1 MPENPLL
8 IFPTP
13 ATAKKA
19 KLGSGPPKTPHLPSA
34 RRQGA
39 RLMPK
44 FRELQ
49 EAIQRNAARM
59 QDAPAGADPEQVI
72 VFETVGP
79 VEEFI
84 GAVKRIPGMSWLA
97 DWEDEIPQDDDFYIE
112 GEDEGLMS
120 GRLYLIMSNQQA
132 IDQLISLFRRFRRNP
147 DEKFE
152 HGLNKWKDVFRRLL
166 DVRRWSHEDR
176 LRETGVLEAFR
187 EDLEHGQERL
197 RFEAELWCRETAE
210 LQNAAYDAFRET
222 VENERGR
229 CVSQCLIPEIAYHAV
244 LVEAPRATIEPILQ
258 MQETRMV
265 LAEQV
270 MFFRPTGQSIVPSP
284 EEMVREII
292 STDLLAEPAAQH
304 SPTVA
309 LLDGLPIENHEAL
322 VGRLV
327 VDDPD
332 GWTADC
338 PTNSRVH
345 GTAMAS
351 LIVRGE
357 LDAGEPP
364 LNRPVYVRPVMKPDP
379 RNWHTPGESVPS
391 EVLFVDLLYRA
402 VRRIVEGEAANPAA
416 APEVRVIN
424 LSIGDPTQPFN
435 RYLSATARLLDWLA
449 HKYNLLFVVSAGN
462 YAQDI
467 ELTVGRQALNGLTA
481 ADLQGEVLR
490 AVQLSER
497 NRKLL
502 SPAEAINALTI
513 GAVHGDSAPFVNVP
527 GALINPYIEG
537 SMPTPYS
544 RFGPGFRRAIKP
556 EILTSGGRAL
566 YRERLDG
573 NPTARLQFVS
583 STREPGHRVACPG
596 TRPGDTAGVCYSRG
610 TSNAAALTARA
621 AGLGL
626 ETLLAL
632 RQPNGDELN
641 EDSMSVILKALMV
654 HTAAWGDAFEQLRAA
669 LRLQT
674 DRRSAREYLARYLGY
689 GVPQFRQA
697 LSCHDQQATMLGT
710 GTLSDGDAHIFQ
722 IPLPPGLRAQ
732 AVWRRLTITLAWNSP
747 INPRSQKYRVAQLWF
762 GADTDLLRVDGQDAW
777 WQSVRRGTLQHEIRE
792 GAGAPAYPINSVI
805 EVQVNCKAD
814 AGKMIEP
821 VVYGLAVTLQV
832 REGVEIPI
840 YDEIRTRLY
849 APITITP

>member
-1 MPENPLL
+1 
-8 IFPTP
+8 
-13 ATAKKA
+13 
-19 KLGSGPPKTPHLPSA
+19 
-34 RRQGA
+34 
-39 RLMPK
+39 MPK

-49 EAIQRNAARM
+49 EAIHRNAARM

-72 VFETVGP
+72 VFETVGS
-79 VEEFI
+79 VEKFI
-84 GAVKRIPGMSWLA
+84 GAVKRIPGMTWLA

-132 IDQLISLFRRFRRNP
+132 IDQLISLFRRYRRNP
-147 DEKFE
+147 DEKFD
-152 HGLNKWKDVFRRLL
+152 HGLNKWKEAFRRLR

-176 LRETGVLEAFR
+176 LRETGVLEVFR
-187 EDLEHGQERL
+187 EDLENNQERL
-197 RFEAELWCRETAE
+197 RFEAELWCRETTN

-244 LVEAPRATIEPILQ
+244 LVEAPRATIEPIVQ
-258 MQETRMV
+258 MQETRLV

-284 EEMVREII
+284 EEMVRE
-292 STDLLAEPAAQH
+292 TDATDRAAEPAAQG

-332 GWTADC
+332 GWTADY
-338 PTNSRVH
+338 PTTSRLH

-357 LDAGEPP
+357 LDAGEPA
-364 LNRPVYVRPVMKPDP
+364 LNRPVYIRPVMKPDP
-379 RNWHTPGESVPS
+379 RNWHSPGESVPS
-391 EVLFVDLLYRA
+391 DVLFVDLLYRA
-402 VRRIVEGEAANPAA
+402 VRRIIEGEGENPAA
-416 APEVRVIN
+416 APEVRVVN

-435 RYLSATARLLDWLA
+435 RYVSSTARLLDWLA
-449 HKYNLLFVVSAGN
+449 QKYNLLFVVSAGN

-467 ELTVGRQALNGLTA
+467 ELTVDRQALDGLTP
-481 ADLQGEVLR
+481 ADLQGEVLK

-513 GAVHGDSAPFVNVP
+513 GAVHGDSSPFVNGP

-573 NPTARLQFVS
+573 TPTARLQFVR
-583 STREPGHRVACPG
+583 STRQPGHRVACPG
-596 TRPGDTAGVCYSRG
+596 SRPGDVAAVCYSRG

-621 AGLGL
+621 AGFGL
-626 ETLLAL
+626 ETLRTL

-641 EDSMSVILKALMV
+641 EHSVCVILKALMV
-654 HTAAWGDAFEQLRAA
+654 HTAAWGDAFDELQTA

-674 DRRSAREYLARYLGY
+674 DKRSVREYLARYLGY

-710 GTLSDGDAHIFQ
+710 GTLSDGEAHVFQ
-722 IPLPPGLRAQ
+722 IPLPPSLRAQ

-762 GADTDLLRVDGQDAW
+762 ETNTALLRVKGQDAW
-777 WQSVRRGTLQHEIRE
+777 WQSVRRGTLQHEIWE
-792 GAGAPAYPINSVI
+792 GVAAPAYPDNSAI
-805 EVQVNCKAD
+805 EVQVNCKAE
-814 AGKMIEP
+814 AGKITDP
-821 VVYGLAVTLQV
+821 VRYGLVATLQV
-832 REGVEIPI
+832 REGLDIPI
-840 YDEIRTRLY
+840 YDEIRTRIY

>member
-1 MPENPLL
+1 M
-8 IFPTP
+8 
-13 ATAKKA
+13 
-19 KLGSGPPKTPHLPSA
+19 
-34 RRQGA
+34 
-39 RLMPK
+39 
-44 FRELQ
+44 
-49 EAIQRNAARM
+49 
-59 QDAPAGADPEQVI
+59 I
-72 VFETVGP
+72 VFETVGS
-79 VEEFI
+79 VDEFI

-112 GEDEGLMS
+112 GEDEELMS
-120 GRLYLIMSNQQA
+120 GRLYLIMSNQHA

-152 HGLNKWKDVFRRLL
+152 HGLNKWKEVFRRLR

-187 EDLEHGQERL
+187 EDLENGQERL
-197 RFEAELWCRETAE
+197 RFEAELWCRETTE
-210 LQNAAYDAFRET
+210 LQNATYDAFRET

-244 LVEAPRATIEPILQ
+244 LVEAPRATIEPIVQ

-284 EEMVREII
+284 EEMVRETIA
-292 STDLLAEPAAQH
+292 TDLPAEPAAQA

-332 GWTADC
+332 GWAGDC
-338 PTNSRVH
+338 PTTSRVH

-357 LDAGEPP
+357 LDTDESP

-379 RNWHTPGESVPS
+379 RNWHNPGESVPPD
-391 EVLFVDLLYRA
+391 VLFVDLLYRA
-402 VRRIVEGEAANPAA
+402 VRRILEGEGASPAA

-424 LSIGDPTQPFN
+424 LSIGDPSQPFN

-462 YAQDI
+462 YPQDI
-467 ELTVGRQALNGLTA
+467 ELTVDRQALRGLSA
-481 ADLQGEVLR
+481 VDLQGEVLR

-502 SPAEAINALTI
+502 SPAEAINALTV
-513 GAVHGDSAPFVNVP
+513 GAAHADGCPFVNSP
-527 GALINPYIEG
+527 GALINPGIDG

-566 YRERLDG
+566 YRERLDV
-573 NPTARLQFVS
+573 NTTARRQFVN
-583 STREPGHRVACPG
+583 STRQPGHRVACPG
-596 TRPGDTAGVCYSRG
+596 TRPGDTAAVCYSRG
-610 TSNAAALTARA
+610 TSDAAALTARA

-626 ETLLAL
+626 ETLLGL
-632 RQPNGDELN
+632 RQPNGDELDEN
-641 EDSMSVILKALMV
+641 SLSVILKSLMV
-654 HTAAWGDAFEQLRAA
+654 HTATWGDAFDQLRAA
-669 LRLQT
+669 LRLQI
-674 DRRSAREYLARYLGY
+674 DRRSAREYLSRYLAY

-697 LSCHDQQATMLGT
+697 LLCHDQQATMLGT
-710 GTLSDGDAHIFQ
+710 GTLSDGDAHVFQ
-722 IPLPPGLRAQ
+722 IPLPPSLRAQ

-747 INPRSQKYRVAQLWF
+747 INPRSQKYRIAQLWF
-762 GADTDLLRVDGQDAW
+762 GTNTDLLRVEGQDAW
-777 WQSVRRGTLQHEIRE
+777 WQSVRRGTLQHEIWE
-792 GAGAPAYPINSVI
+792 GAAAPAYPDNSTI
-805 EVQVNCKAD
+805 EVQVNCKAE
-814 AGKMIEP
+814 AGKIIDP
-821 VVYGLAVTLQV
+821 VRYGLAVTLQV
-832 REGVEIPI
+832 REGLDIPL
-840 YDEIRTRLY
+840 YDEIRTRVY

>member
-1 MPENPLL
+1 
-8 IFPTP
+8 
-13 ATAKKA
+13 
-19 KLGSGPPKTPHLPSA
+19 
-34 RRQGA
+34 
-39 RLMPK
+39 MPK

-49 EAIQRNAARM
+49 EAIHRNAARM

-72 VFETVGP
+72 VFETVGS
-79 VEEFI
+79 VEKFI
-84 GAVKRIPGMSWLA
+84 GAVKRIPGMTWLA

-132 IDQLISLFRRFRRNP
+132 IDQLISLFRRYRRNP
-147 DEKFE
+147 DEKFD
-152 HGLNKWKDVFRRLL
+152 HGLNKWKEAFRRLR

-176 LRETGVLEAFR
+176 LRETGVLEVFR
-187 EDLEHGQERL
+187 EDLENNQERL
-197 RFEAELWCRETAE
+197 RFEAELWCRETTN

-244 LVEAPRATIEPILQ
+244 LVEAPRATIEPIVQ
-258 MQETRMV
+258 MQETRLV

-284 EEMVREII
+284 EEMVRE
-292 STDLLAEPAAQH
+292 TDATDRAAEPAAQG

-332 GWTADC
+332 GWTADY
-338 PTNSRVH
+338 PTTSRLH

-357 LDAGEPP
+357 LDAGEPA
-364 LNRPVYVRPVMKPDP
+364 LNRPVYIRPVMKPDP
-379 RNWHTPGESVPS
+379 RNWHSPGESVPS
-391 EVLFVDLLYRA
+391 DVLFVDLLYRA
-402 VRRIVEGEAANPAA
+402 VRRIIEGEGENPAA
-416 APEVRVIN
+416 APEVRVVN

-435 RYLSATARLLDWLA
+435 RYVSSTARLLDWLA
-449 HKYNLLFVVSAGN
+449 QKYNLLFVVSAGN

-467 ELTVGRQALNGLTA
+467 ELTVDRQALDGLTP
-481 ADLQGEVLR
+481 ADLQGEVLK

-513 GAVHGDSAPFVNVP
+513 GAVHGDSSPFVNGP

-573 NPTARLQFVS
+573 TPTNGTHSRL
-583 STREPGHRVACPG
+583 G
-596 TRPGDTAGVCYSRG
+596 
-610 TSNAAALTARA
+610 
-621 AGLGL
+621 
-626 ETLLAL
+626 
-632 RQPNGDELN
+632 
-641 EDSMSVILKALMV
+641 
-654 HTAAWGDAFEQLRAA
+654 
-669 LRLQT
+669 
-674 DRRSAREYLARYLGY
+674 
-689 GVPQFRQA
+689 
-697 LSCHDQQATMLGT
+697 
-710 GTLSDGDAHIFQ
+710 
-722 IPLPPGLRAQ
+722 
-732 AVWRRLTITLAWNSP
+732 
-747 INPRSQKYRVAQLWF
+747 
-762 GADTDLLRVDGQDAW
+762 
-777 WQSVRRGTLQHEIRE
+777 
-792 GAGAPAYPINSVI
+792 
-805 EVQVNCKAD
+805 
-814 AGKMIEP
+814 
-821 VVYGLAVTLQV
+821 
-832 REGVEIPI
+832 
-840 YDEIRTRLY
+840 
-849 APITITP
+849 